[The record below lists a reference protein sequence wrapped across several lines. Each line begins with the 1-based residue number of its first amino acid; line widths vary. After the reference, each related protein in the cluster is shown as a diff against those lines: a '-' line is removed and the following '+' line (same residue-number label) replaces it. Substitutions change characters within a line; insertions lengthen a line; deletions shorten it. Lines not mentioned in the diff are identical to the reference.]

1 MLHTHVL
8 QREKSDMKR
17 ATKQPWASAVLLAA
31 LAIPGG
37 SLAQDDAE
45 RAAAARTDETPA
57 LDPVAVAAL
66 DEMGKAL
73 RALPRFTLTSDATT
87 EIVLDSGQKIALDGK
102 VTYKVQPPRHIFVEL
117 ESDRRQRQLFYDG
130 STLTIYSPRLDYYAS
145 VENVGRTL
153 DDLVITAARDYGIEL
168 PLADLFFWGTEQ
180 VPGDLLTSAIYVGAG
195 TLDGERIDQYAFRQP
210 GIDWQIWIAQG
221 SSLPQKLVIT
231 SLDDPA
237 MPQYAARLHW
247 DTRSAVDANT
257 FTFVPSADTARI
269 SLVPVEAVAI
279 EVDEEQ

>member
-37 SLAQDDAE
+37 ILAQDADGD
-45 RAAAARTDETPA
+45 AAAGADEAPA
-57 LDPVAVAAL
+57 LDPAAVTAL

-73 RALPRFTLTSDATT
+73 RALPHFTLTSDTTT

-102 VTYKVQPPRHIFVEL
+102 VTYKVQPPQHIFVEL
-117 ESDRRQRQLFYDG
+117 ESDRSQRQLFYDG

-145 VENVGRTL
+145 VDNVGATL
-153 DDLVITAARDYGIEL
+153 GDLVITAARDYGIEL
-168 PLADLFFWGTEQ
+168 PLADLFFWGTEH

-210 GIDWQIWIAQG
+210 GVDWQIWIAPDD
-221 SSLPQKLVIT
+221 SLPQKLVIT

-237 MPQYAARLHW
+237 MPQYTARLHW
-247 DTRSAVDANT
+247 DTRSAIDANA
-257 FTFVPSADTARI
+257 FTFVPSEDAARI
-269 SLVPVEAVAI
+269 RLVAAEAVAI